1 MGLSGYRLL
10 SSSETSGQPDLVNI
24 NQREINTM
32 LELQNIG
39 KSYGG
44 QQVLADINLTVRER
58 EMVSIMG
65 KSGAGKST
73 LLAVMAGLIRPDSGR
88 VLFQD
93 TVISDHD
100 EEKLAAFRLHHIG
113 FIFQDFKLIPSL
125 TAHDNILM
133 GIYPRR
139 DIPAVEKEIRI
150 NELAS
155 QVGLTAKLTEKTD
168 NLSGG
173 EKQRVAIARSLVNR
187 PGLVLADEPTGNLD
201 SATAKEILSLFKELH
216 QQMATSFLIITHDQ
230 DIATQTQKTY
240 ILKDGGFV
248 Q

>member
-1 MGLSGYRLL
+1 
-10 SSSETSGQPDLVNI
+10 
-24 NQREINTM
+24 M
-32 LELQNIG
+32 LELQNIA
-39 KSYGG
+39 KSYRG
-44 QQVLADINLTVRER
+44 QQILADINLEVRER

-73 LLAVMAGLIRPDSGR
+73 LLAVMAGLVRTDFGR
-88 VLFQD
+88 VIFQD
-93 TVISDHD
+93 SIISDLD

-139 DIPAVEKEIRI
+139 DIPTAEKEKRI

-155 QVGLTAKLTEKTD
+155 QVGLTAKLSEKTD

-201 SATAKEILSLFKELH
+201 SATAEGIMTLFKELH
-216 QQMATSFLIITHDQ
+216 QTYATTFLIITHDQ
-230 DIATQTQKTY
+230 DIADQTQKTY
-240 ILKDGGFV
+240 ILKDGGLAL
-248 Q
+248 

>member
-1 MGLSGYRLL
+1 
-10 SSSETSGQPDLVNI
+10 
-24 NQREINTM
+24 M

-73 LLAVMAGLIRPDSGR
+73 LLAVMAGLVQPDSGR

-139 DIPAVEKEIRI
+139 DIPADEKEKRI

-201 SATAKEILSLFKELH
+201 SATAEEILSLFKELH

-230 DIATQTQKTY
+230 DIAAQTQKTY

>member
-1 MGLSGYRLL
+1 
-10 SSSETSGQPDLVNI
+10 
-24 NQREINTM
+24 M
-32 LELQNIG
+32 LELCNIS
-39 KSYGG
+39 KSYRN
-44 QQVLADINLTVRER
+44 QPVLANINLAVQER
-58 EMVSIMG
+58 EMVCIMG

-73 LLAVMAGLIRPDSGR
+73 LLAIMAGLIRPDSGQ
-88 VLFQD
+88 VLFQGQN
-93 TVISDHD
+93 ISDLD

-125 TAHDNILM
+125 SAYDNILM

-139 DIPAVEKEIRI
+139 DIPAIEKVKRI
-150 NELAS
+150 NNLAE
-155 QVGLTAKLTEKTD
+155 QVGLTAKLSEKTD

-201 SATAKEILSLFKELH
+201 STTAEEILGLFKELH
-216 QQMATSFLIITHDQ
+216 RQTATSFLIITHDQ
-230 DIATQTQKTY
+230 DIAAQTQKMY

>member
-1 MGLSGYRLL
+1 
-10 SSSETSGQPDLVNI
+10 
-24 NQREINTM
+24 M
-32 LELQNIG
+32 LELRNVS
-39 KSYGG
+39 KSYGS
-44 QQVLADINLTVRER
+44 QQVLANVNFAMRER

-73 LLAVMAGLIRPDSGR
+73 LLAVVAGLVQPDSGQ

-93 TVISDHD
+93 KVISDLD
-100 EEKLAAFRLHHIG
+100 EEQLAAFRLNNIG

-125 TAHDNILM
+125 SVHDNILM

-139 DIPAVEKEIRI
+139 DIAAIEKERRI
-150 NELAS
+150 NTLAD
-155 QVGLTAKLTEKTD
+155 QVGLSAKITEKLD

-173 EKQRVAIARSLVNR
+173 EKQRVAIARSLVNQ
-187 PGLVLADEPTGNLD
+187 PGLILADEPTGNLD
-201 SATAKEILSLFKELH
+201 SGTAKEILRLFHELH
-216 QQMATSFLIITHDQ
+216 QQLATSFLIITHDQ
-230 DIATQTQKTY
+230 DIASQTQKAY

>member
-1 MGLSGYRLL
+1 
-10 SSSETSGQPDLVNI
+10 
-24 NQREINTM
+24 M
-32 LELQNIG
+32 LELQNIA
-39 KSYGG
+39 KSYQG
-44 QQVLADINLTVRER
+44 QKVLADINLEVRER

-73 LLAVMAGLIRPDSGR
+73 LLSVMAGLVPPDSGH
-88 VLFQD
+88 VIFQD
-93 TVISDHD
+93 SVISDLD
-100 EEKLAAFRLHHIG
+100 EEKLAAFRLYHIG

-139 DIPAVEKEIRI
+139 DIPAAEKENRI

-155 QVGLTAKLTEKTD
+155 RVGLTAKLAEKTD

-187 PGLVLADEPTGNLD
+187 PGLILADEPTGNLD
-201 SATAKEILSLFKELH
+201 SATAEEIMALFKELH
-216 QQMATSFLIITHDQ
+216 KSYATSFLIITHDQ
-230 DIATQTQKTY
+230 DIADQTQKIY
-240 ILKDGGFV
+240 ILKDGGLA

>member
-1 MGLSGYRLL
+1 MLALRNVSKKYR
-10 SSSETSGQPDLVNI
+10 D
-24 NQREINTM
+24 
-32 LELQNIG
+32 
-39 KSYGG
+39 
-44 QQVLADINLTVRER
+44 QQVLTDISLDIRER

-73 LLAVMAGLIRPDSGR
+73 LLAVMAGLVRPDTGQ

-93 TVISDHD
+93 SNISDLD
-100 EEKLAAFRLHHIG
+100 EEGLAAFRLQHIG

-125 TAHDNILM
+125 AVQDNIML

-139 DIPAVEKEIRI
+139 DISAAEKEKRIR
-150 NELAS
+150 ELAGL
-155 QVGLTAKLTEKTD
+155 VGLTGKLDERVD

-187 PGLVLADEPTGNLD
+187 PGLILADEPTGNLD
-201 SATAKEILSLFKELH
+201 SATAAEIMGLFKMLH
-216 QQMATSFLIITHDQ
+216 ETLDTTFLIITHDR
-230 DIATQTQKTY
+230 DIAAHTQKTFT
-240 ILKDGGFV
+240 LKDGGLI

>member
-1 MGLSGYRLL
+1 
-10 SSSETSGQPDLVNI
+10 
-24 NQREINTM
+24 M

-73 LLAVMAGLIRPDSGR
+73 LLAVMAGLVQPDSGR

-139 DIPAVEKEIRI
+139 DIPAAEKEKRI

-201 SATAKEILSLFKELH
+201 SATAEEILSLFKELH

-230 DIATQTQKTY
+230 DIAAQTQKTY

>member
-1 MGLSGYRLL
+1 
-10 SSSETSGQPDLVNI
+10 
-24 NQREINTM
+24 M
-32 LELQNIG
+32 LELRNIG
-39 KSYGG
+39 KSYGS
-44 QQVLADINLTVRER
+44 QQVLTDINLIVREK

-73 LLAVMAGLIRPDSGR
+73 LLAIMAGLVRPDSGL

-93 TVISDHD
+93 KVISALD
-100 EEKLAAFRLHHIG
+100 EEKLAAFRLNNIG

-125 TAHDNILM
+125 SAHDNILM

-139 DIPAVEKEIRI
+139 DISAAEKEQRI
-150 NELAS
+150 NELAG
-155 QVGLTAKLTEKTD
+155 QVGLAAKLSERTD

-201 SATAKEILSLFKELH
+201 SGTAEEIISIFKELH
-216 QQMATSFLIITHDQ
+216 QQTATSFLIITHDP
-230 DIATQTQKTY
+230 DIAERTGKIY
-240 ILKDGGFV
+240 ILKDGGFAP
-248 Q
+248 

>member
-1 MGLSGYRLL
+1 
-10 SSSETSGQPDLVNI
+10 V
-24 NQREINTM
+24 
-32 LELQNIG
+32 LELRKID
-39 KSYGG
+39 KSYGS
-44 QQVLADINLTVRER
+44 QQILADINLAVQEK

-73 LLAVMAGLIRPDSGR
+73 LLAIMAGLVRPDSGL
-88 VLFQD
+88 VLFKD
-93 TVISDHD
+93 KVISDLD
-100 EEKLAAFRLHHIG
+100 EENLAAFRLNNIG

-125 TAHDNILM
+125 SAHDNILM
-133 GIYPRR
+133 GIFPRR
-139 DIPAVEKEIRI
+139 DIPAVEKEERI
-150 NELAS
+150 NDFAGK
-155 QVGLTAKLTEKTD
+155 VGLTAKLAERTD

-201 SATAKEILSLFKELH
+201 SATADEILKLFNDLH
-216 QQMATSFLIITHDQ
+216 QQMSTSFLIITHDQ
-230 DIATQTQKTY
+230 DIAARTQKTY

>member
-1 MGLSGYRLL
+1 
-10 SSSETSGQPDLVNI
+10 
-24 NQREINTM
+24 M
-32 LELQNIG
+32 LELQSIA
-39 KSYGG
+39 KSYRE
-44 QQVLADINLTVRER
+44 QRVLADINLEVRER

-65 KSGAGKST
+65 KSGTGKST
-73 LLAVMAGLIRPDSGR
+73 LLAVMAGLVRPDSGH
-88 VLFQD
+88 VIFQD
-93 TVISDHD
+93 SVISDLD

-139 DIPAVEKEIRI
+139 DIPAAEKENRI

-155 QVGLTAKLTEKTD
+155 RVGLTAKLAEKTD

-187 PGLVLADEPTGNLD
+187 PDLVLADEPTGNLD
-201 SATAKEILSLFKELH
+201 SATAVEIMALFKELH
-216 QQMATSFLIITHDQ
+216 KSYATSFLIITHDQ
-230 DIATQTQKTY
+230 DIADQTQKTY
-240 ILKDGGFV
+240 ILKDGGLA

>member
-1 MGLSGYRLL
+1 
-10 SSSETSGQPDLVNI
+10 
-24 NQREINTM
+24 M

-73 LLAVMAGLIRPDSGR
+73 LLAVMAGLVQPDSGR

-139 DIPAVEKEIRI
+139 DIPAAEKEKRI
-150 NELAS
+150 NELAG

-201 SATAKEILSLFKELH
+201 SATAEEILTLFKELH

-230 DIATQTQKTY
+230 DIAGQTQKTY

>member
-1 MGLSGYRLL
+1 
-10 SSSETSGQPDLVNI
+10 
-24 NQREINTM
+24 M
-32 LELQNIG
+32 LTLQNIT
-39 KSYGG
+39 KSYRV
-44 QQVLADINLTVRER
+44 QRVLADINLEVQER

-65 KSGAGKST
+65 KSGTGKST
-73 LLAVMAGLIRPDSGR
+73 LLAVMAGLIRPDSGQI
-88 VLFQD
+88 LFQD
-93 TVISDHD
+93 SVISNLD

-139 DIPAVEKEIRI
+139 DIPAAEKENRI
-150 NELAS
+150 NELAG

-187 PGLVLADEPTGNLD
+187 PSLVLADEPTGNLD
-201 SATAKEILSLFKELH
+201 SATAEEIMTLFKELH
-216 QQMATSFLIITHDQ
+216 KTYATSFLIITHDP
-230 DIATQTQKTY
+230 DIAGQTQKKY
-240 ILKDGGFV
+240 HLKDGGLI